1 MNATEHNENRKQS
14 LIKVEQKGKYVQL
27 YTMKTFFF
35 PLVGGER
42 KRKHKGKTTET

>member
-35 PLVGGER
+35 SLGWGGKKKKTQR
-42 KRKHKGKTTET
+42 KNY